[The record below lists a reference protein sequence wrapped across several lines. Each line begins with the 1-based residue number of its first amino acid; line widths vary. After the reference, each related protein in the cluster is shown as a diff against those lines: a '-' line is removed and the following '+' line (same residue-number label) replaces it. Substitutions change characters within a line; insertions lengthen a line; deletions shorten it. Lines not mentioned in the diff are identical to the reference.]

1 MLTIQEAYKKLD
13 SIIQTSID
21 HNAMFDEEYD
31 LQMFAFIIDHK
42 KELEDKG
49 YKIDYHTG
57 AFGYSYIFVT
67 I

>member
-1 MLTIQEAYKKLD
+1 MLTIQEACKKLD
-13 SIIQTSID
+13 FIIQKSTNHS
-21 HNAMFDEEYD
+21 AEFDEEFD
-31 LQMFAFIIDHK
+31 LEMFAFIIDHK

-49 YKIDYHTG
+49 YKINYYTG

>member
-13 SIIQTSID
+13 SIIQNSIN
-21 HNAMFDEEYD
+21 HKVIFDEEFN
-31 LQMFAFIIDHK
+31 LQMFAFIMNHK

-49 YKIDYHTG
+49 YKIDYHDG
-57 AFGYSYIFVT
+57 AFGFSYIFVT

>member
-1 MLTIQEAYKKLD
+1 MLTIQEGCKRLD
-13 SIIQTSID
+13 SRIQTSTN
-21 HNAMFDEEYD
+21 HSAMFDEEYD
-31 LQMFAFIIDHK
+31 LQMFAFIVDHN

-49 YKIDYHTG
+49 YKIDYHNG